1 MRLHVLLFFY
11 FAGAQTLSAM
21 GCSKN
26 LLSNWTDLFLNGFNL
41 RTSGSHK
48 NYIPDDFQSCEVI
61 PRSPVYYDSLE
72 ERWKRIYSEI
82 FTVSFQKGPGITLKV
97 RFFYA
102 WYSFGKK

>member
-1 MRLHVLLFFY
+1 
-11 FAGAQTLSAM
+11 M

-26 LLSNWTDLFLNGFNL
+26 LSLWTELFLNGFNL
-41 RTSGSHK
+41 TTSGRK
-48 NYIPDDFQSCEVI
+48 ENYLADDFQSCGVI

-72 ERWKRIYSEI
+72 ERWKRICSEI